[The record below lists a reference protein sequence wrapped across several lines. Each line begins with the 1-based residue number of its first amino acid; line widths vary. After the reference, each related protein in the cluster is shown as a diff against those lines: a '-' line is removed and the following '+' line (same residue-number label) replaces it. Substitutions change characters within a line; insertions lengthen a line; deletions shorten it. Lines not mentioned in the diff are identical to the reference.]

1 MAAIK
6 LTREVKNR
14 LRANLKDA
22 QAAEAME
29 MAEHGTALLHE
40 TAVRL
45 LAERWGAPEVQTD
58 MLVLARHQVASAVR
72 GVNLKVAGSKHS
84 PMGAE
89 IETDI
94 LVPDKLH
101 LGTYPWF
108 TVPENDPAHGELL
121 RVQNYAHSHRSDQEA
136 ERAALE
142 DAFRKTSS
150 LARLQEIF
158 PRSRDLLTDDLK
170 AV

>member
-22 QAAEAME
+22 QAAETME
-29 MAEHGTALLHE
+29 MAEYGTALLYE
-40 TAVRL
+40 TAMRL
-45 LAERWGAPEVQTD
+45 LTERWGAPEVQAD
-58 MLVLARHQVASAVR
+58 MVVLARHQVARAVK
-72 GVNLKVAGSKHS
+72 GVNLKVAGCEYS
-84 PMGAE
+84 PSGIE
-89 IETDI
+89 VETDI
-94 LVPDKLH
+94 LVPDKLY

-108 TVPENDPAHGELL
+108 TVPESDPAHGELL
-121 RVQNYAHSHRSDQEA
+121 RLQTYANSYKQDQEA

-170 AV
+170 AA